1 MPEQSSPQAAPGRF
15 DHGHALLIGVGAD
28 LPVTAQDAAAI
39 HGVLVDPARAAYP
52 PAQVDLL
59 ANEQANREGVLAAFD
74 RLAARVQADPEATA
88 FIYYSG
94 HAGRF
99 ERLNQPPAYF
109 LVPYGYDPARLQET
123 AITGAEFTARI
134 EALQPRKLVVFLDC
148 CHASGLPAVKAEPTP
163 TFTKAAV
170 LPDLVRILD
179 QGSGRVIV
187 ASSRDDEYSYTGAP
201 YSVFTACLIEA
212 LSGRGAVNA
221 DGYARILDIL
231 IYLFAQVPA
240 RAAGPQHPF
249 VKKVLDLGDNFPLC
263 YYAGGAKTAPGLPVI
278 APTPKELGLTPSRRR
293 RLEQEREGLQAEYDL
308 RSAKVKQ
315 MRAAFAIEAGSA
327 VRFQLEQQLLEEE
340 ARLAHLGERLDAID
354 ELLA

>member
-1 MPEQSSPQAAPGRF
+1 MPEQSSPEGASGRF
-15 DHGHALLIGVGAD
+15 DHGHALLIGVGDD

-59 ANEQANREGVLAAFD
+59 ANEQATRQGILAAFD

-148 CHASGLPAVKAEPTP
+148 CHAGGLPAVKAEPAP
-163 TFTKAAV
+163 SFTKTAV